1 MKKVMIAV
9 AIVCAACISQ
19 AASVAW
25 GNSSQSKLVDLTGSA
40 ISAANAATYALS
52 VSLVDAEGNVVAT
65 STGIN
70 SMSAGVL
77 SGGTTWTYTFG
88 EGAGQYNTGD
98 LFSIVAKMT
107 VDGKNYEMVVAED
120 FALAAVNNSGTDS
133 FTWNS
138 GTYGGLSDTPTVGK
152 WSAAAVPE
160 PTSGLLLLLGV
171 AGLALK
177 RRRA

>member
-1 MKKVMIAV
+1 MKKVMIAA
-9 AIVCAACISQ
+9 AIVCVACISQ

-25 GNSSQSKLVDLTGSA
+25 GNSSSSKIVGLTGSA
-40 ISAANAATYALS
+40 ITSANAAAYALS
-52 VSLVDAEGNVVAT
+52 VSLVDAEGNMVAT

-70 SMSAGVL
+70 TMTAGVL

-88 EGAGQYNTGD
+88 EGKGQYNTGD

-120 FALAAVNNSGTDS
+120 FALAAVNNSGTDT
-133 FTWNS
+133 FTWAA
-138 GTYGGLSDTPTVGK
+138 GTYGGLSETATVGK

-160 PTSGLLLLLGV
+160 PTSGLLLLLGIG
-171 AGLALK
+171 AMALR